1 MIKIFVDSASSI
13 RKAEAEKLGIELISI
28 RLLLNNIDY
37 EDGNL
42 DIDSFYKVLLAT
54 KEFPKTSL
62 PNLLNI
68 EDRIREELDKGNEVL
83 VITLSSKISGSN
95 SAIKSLF
102 DEDDKVYVYDSM
114 AAVGAERI
122 LVYEAL
128 KYKDTKSMAEII
140 KILDDLRPRI
150 VTAAIPETLE
160 YLHRGGRLSKSEYLL
175 GSVLHI
181 KPVIGFKDGGVHLIA
196 KKLGLNKAKAYLKE
210 VLKEADLNYPIVP
223 SYTYRNDNLEDV
235 IKTLDEKTKASMIEE
250 DNLSPSIATH
260 WGPNAFGF
268 IFVKKN

>member
-13 RKAEAEKLGIELISI
+13 KKDEAEKLGIELISI
-28 RLLLNNIDY
+28 RILLNNIDY

-42 DIDSFYKVLLAT
+42 DIDDFYKVLMAT

-68 EDRIREELDKGNEVL
+68 EDRIREELNKGNEVL

-102 DEDDKVYVYDSM
+102 DENDKVYIYDST

-128 KYKDTKSMAEII
+128 KYKDSKSMEEII

-181 KPVIGFKDGGVHLIA
+181 KPVIGFKDGGVRLIA

-210 VLKEADLNYPIVP
+210 SLNDADLNYPIVP
-223 SYTYRNDNLEDV
+223 SYTYKNDNLND
-235 IKTLDEKTKASMIEE
+235 ILKKLDNKISSAMIEQ
-250 DNLSPSIATH
+250 DNLTPSIAAH

-268 IFVKKN
+268 IYVKKK